1 MIIKFDKSFIKDITK
16 LKNKNVADDVKKL
29 IANLETLNNISEVK
43 NVKKMEGFTDFYR
56 IRIGDYRIGIEL
68 ENNNSI
74 TFLKL
79 KHRKDIYKYFP

>member
-16 LKNKNVADDVKKL
+16 LKNKKVADEVKKL
-29 IANLETLNNISEVK
+29 ITTLETLNNISEVK
-43 NVKKMEGFTDFYR
+43 NVKKMEGFANFYR

-68 ENNNSI
+68 ENYNSV